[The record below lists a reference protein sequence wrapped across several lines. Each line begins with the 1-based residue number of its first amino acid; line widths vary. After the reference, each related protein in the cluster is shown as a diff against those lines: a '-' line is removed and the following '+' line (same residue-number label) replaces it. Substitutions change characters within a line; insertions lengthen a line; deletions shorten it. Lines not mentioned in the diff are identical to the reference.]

1 MHKDCVII
9 FVFILFSFF
18 FLQQLLCISLVS
30 LFSRYS
36 AQILLEMPYSAGRML
51 ASKNAYSARNSAG
64 RIYPN
69 LTVGGAFSPR
79 FTSVVVAWFSPQSIF
94 QCFEFWLIYFV
105 FMFFWFFRYRFS
117 FLNSSSSKNRFLP
130 FAWASV
136 ILSSVSSGKIVLNE
150 TETKPK
156 PVY

>member
-1 MHKDCVII
+1 MSILAKQNFKQMHKDCVII

-69 LTVGGAFSPR
+69 RTVGGAFFPR
-79 FTSVVVAWFSPQSIF
+79 V
-94 QCFEFWLIYFV
+94 LH
-105 FMFFWFFRYRFS
+105 
-117 FLNSSSSKNRFLP
+117 RFLLHGFP
-130 FAWASV
+130 RRAFFSV
-136 ILSSVSSGKIVLNE
+136 LSSDWFILFLCFSDFSDIVLVFWTVLHQKTAFFHLLE
-150 TETKPK
+150 HLL
-156 PVY
+156 YWAL